1 MELYP
6 IKFEPILIDKIWG
19 GSKLK
24 KKLGKEKASNTCGES
39 WEISS
44 IEGHVSEVKNGFL
57 KGNDL
62 NDLLEVYMADLIGEV
77 IYEKF
82 GNEFPLL
89 FKFIDASDVLSI
101 QVHPDDNLA
110 KNRHNAYGKTEMWYV
125 LDADKDAELIIGFKK
140 TINKEI
146 YLQSLNNDELTTILN
161 TEKVKAGSSF
171 YIPAGRV
178 HAIGKGI
185 LLAEIQQTSDI
196 TYRIYDWNRKSKNGE
211 ERELHTDLAVD
222 AIDYAYHKK
231 LNIEYDV
238 KKNDASTLV
247 DSKYFTT
254 NFLFLD
260 KKIETDYSILDSFI
274 VYMCLEGEFMV
285 ELDNGTKELIKKG
298 ESVLIPAIAEQVS
311 LTPII
316 ETKILEVFIKPDKLK
331 K

>member
-19 GSKLK
+19 GKKLK
-24 KKLGKEKASNTCGES
+24 EKLGKNKASDTCGES

-57 KGNDL
+57 QGNDL
-62 NDLLEVYMADLIGEV
+62 NDLLEVYMGDLVGEE

-101 QVHPDDNLA
+101 QVHPDDDLA
-110 KNRHNAYGKTEMWYV
+110 KQRHKAYGKTEMWYV
-125 LDADKDAELIIGFKK
+125 LDAEKESELIIGFNKPMNKK
-140 TINKEI
+140 I
-146 YLQSLNNDELTTILN
+146 YLESLNNNKLATILN
-161 TEKVKAGSSF
+161 TEKVSSGSSF
-171 YIPAGRV
+171 FIPAGRV

-196 TYRIYDWNRKSKNGE
+196 TYRIYDWNRKSENGE
-211 ERELHTDLAVD
+211 GRELHTDLAVD
-222 AIDYAYHKK
+222 AIDYEYYKK
-231 LNIEYDV
+231 LSIDYDEN
-238 KKNDASTLV
+238 KNEASNLV
-247 DSKYFTT
+247 DSSYFTT
-254 NFLFLD
+254 NFLYLD

-274 VYMCLEGEFMV
+274 VYMCLEGEFIV

-298 ESVLIPAIAEQVS
+298 ETVLIPAIAEQVS

-316 ETKILEVFIKPDKLK
+316 EAKILEVFIKPDKLK